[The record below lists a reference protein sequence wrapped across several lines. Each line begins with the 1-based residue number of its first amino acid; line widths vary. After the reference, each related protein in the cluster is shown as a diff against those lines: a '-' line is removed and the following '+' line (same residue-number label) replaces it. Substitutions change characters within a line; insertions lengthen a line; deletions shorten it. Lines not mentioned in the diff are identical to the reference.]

1 MALSSAWHVVETD
14 GRRAGGGGGGAA
26 PAASAAAPLPPL
38 APRLAAAAPSQ
49 SSQSLGIVPA
59 VGRPAKALDRGG
71 SQRTT
76 HGLGG
81 PHTTAEGSGIRVIST
96 RNASVCYNTQRANG
110 CRRAEPGGP
119 TGGCRGLLR
128 QRRRRLRGRGWPRAH
143 RVSPRA
149 LAQVWHRLGDPCRQ
163 REPLRRG
170 AVLLLQQLEE
180 RPQLQHPPGDS
191 SRSRLPQDRA
201 TGHRLECLLVCRAG
215 ACWLLLV
222 RTTSQPPSCYPPQSP
237 PSARPELCR

>member
-14 GRRAGGGGGGAA
+14 GRRAGGGGGGGA
-26 PAASAAAPLPPL
+26 PATSAAAPLPPL

-49 SSQSLGIVPA
+49 SSHSLGIVPA
-59 VGRPAKALDRGG
+59 VGRLRRLDGEKFSRTLGCRSSAALVRCLVFV
-71 SQRTT
+71 RFLPNARN
-76 HGLGG
+76 HG
-81 PHTTAEGSGIRVIST
+81 
-96 RNASVCYNTQRANG
+96 
-110 CRRAEPGGP
+110 RRAEPGGP

-128 QRRRRLRGRGWPRAH
+128 HRRRRLRGREWPRAH

-191 SRSRLPQDRA
+191 SGSRLPQDGA
-201 TGHRLECLLVCRAG
+201 TGHRLECLLVCWAG

>member
-1 MALSSAWHVVETD
+1 MSLKPMVE
-14 GRRAGGGGGGAA
+14 GQEGAGAA
-26 PAASAAAPLPPL
+26 GPRRPRRRHRCHLWLRVWQPP
-38 APRLAAAAPSQ
+38 
-49 SSQSLGIVPA
+49 
-59 VGRPAKALDRGG
+59 RPARAARAWASCPPSAGCEG
-71 SQRTT
+71 SRQGRQLSERTT
-76 HGLGG
+76 CGR
-81 PHTTAEGSGIRVIST
+81 HTTAEGVWRSRDF
-96 RNASVCYNTQRANG
+96 YQRANG

-119 TGGCRGLLR
+119 TCGCRGLLR
-128 QRRRRLRGRGWPRAH
+128 QRRRRLRGREWPRAH

-191 SRSRLPQDRA
+191 SGSRLPQDRA
-201 TGHRLECLLVCRAG
+201 TGHRLECLLVCWAG